1 MLLMAARRTFDYS
14 RQLDLFGGL
23 GVDSW
28 TEGTGEAANVREK
41 PARTDD
47 LRTLA
52 EAHAANGRGH
62 AKSEPVGPDD
72 LRSPDVVKRDF
83 LKNLASFLSPSI
95 HSARIFHSAPSRA
108 FAFPH
113 HILLPP
119 HRWWNVLGWMI

>member
-72 LRSPDVVKRDF
+72 LRSPGDDRGHAVRTGVGPE
-83 LKNLASFLSPSI
+83 NGLSGSLGDRSEEHTSELQSPMYLVC
-95 HSARIFHSAPSRA
+95 R
-108 FAFPH
+108 
-113 HILLPP
+113 LL
-119 HRWWNVLGWMI
+119 LEKK